1 MPFSRDKKTYRFIT
15 LLVFILGLVL
25 LLPSLTQAKDILKI
39 AAVGDVMIGTWEPLT
54 EEEGS
59 RLFSACRGFLKTSD
73 VAFFNYEGVLTS
85 LETSERETLE
95 GKKFVFKAPPRYG
108 KFLSKAGFNMASIAN
123 NHINDFDLEGKEET
137 METFGKLGI
146 TFSGPPGILAHL
158 DVRGL
163 KVVMIAFAPYYH
175 SHYLLDIKAA
185 RKLVSRLAGKND
197 IVIVSMHGG
206 SEGEEAVR
214 TPLEMEFYH
223 EEERGELVK
232 FARAMIDAGADL
244 VLGHGPHVPRAMEV
258 YKERLIAYSLG
269 NFRTLEGFRISGRAG
284 YAPLLLAEL
293 DRTGRLVGGRVI
305 SFIQTYWRPLRR
317 DPRNRA
323 ARLIH
328 ELGALD
334 FPDSNAL
341 DKKGM
346 LTGY

>member
-1 MPFSRDKKTYRFIT
+1 MPFSREKTYRFII
-15 LLVFILGLVL
+15 LLVFIMGLVL
-25 LLPSLTQAKDILKI
+25 LHPSLTPAKDVLKI
-39 AAVGDVMIGTWEPLT
+39 AAVGDVMLRTKEPLT

-59 RLFSACRGFLKTSD
+59 HLFSACRGLLKSSD

-85 LETSERETLE
+85 LETSERETVE
-95 GKKFVFKAPPRYG
+95 GKEFVFKAPPGYG
-108 KFLSKAGFNMASIAN
+108 KFLAMAGFNMASIAN

-214 TPLEMEFYH
+214 TPLEMEFYL

-232 FARAMIDAGADL
+232 FARTMIDAGADL

-258 YKERLIAYSLG
+258 YKGRLIAYSLG
-269 NFRTLEGFRISGRAG
+269 NFRTLKGIRISGRTG

-293 DRTGRLVGGRVI
+293 DRTGRLTGGRVI
-305 SFIQTYWRPLRR
+305 SFIQSYGRPFRR
-317 DPRNRA
+317 DPRNQA

-328 ELGALD
+328 ELGVLD

-341 DKKGM
+341 DKQGV